1 MKVLS
6 AEQVFTIMIKQ
17 EQNQLSRNNNGLK
30 TTIDKNKKLS
40 KSTIERI
47 KNGLER
53 TIILKQHLV

>member
-30 TTIDKNKKLS
+30 TTIDKNKK
-40 KSTIERI
+40 I
-47 KNGLER
+47 
-53 TIILKQHLV
+53 V

>member
-53 TIILKQHLV
+53 TIILIQHLV